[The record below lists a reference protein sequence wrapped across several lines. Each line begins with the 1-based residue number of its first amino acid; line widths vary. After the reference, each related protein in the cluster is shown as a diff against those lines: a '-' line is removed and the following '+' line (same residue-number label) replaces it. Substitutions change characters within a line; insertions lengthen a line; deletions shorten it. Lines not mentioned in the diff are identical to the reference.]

1 MSIDRRCDLY
11 LQSLRVVG
19 GSSVLSVTRLEVERK
34 VRGSVR
40 ARIAN
45 WPYEPDV
52 AQIVLLD
59 HHMLPTT
66 TAVAE
71 WVARALAERPS
82 THTIR
87 TGAMFPEAA
96 HSFRAAGFRTIDT
109 LALLEAR
116 LGSNGRRASTAR
128 RLQRP
133 VTQRLRA
140 HHLPDAAA
148 LDRSAFGDPW
158 GNDVA
163 SLTSI
168 TDATPRHRARI
179 VNAVHSSSE
188 RSEHRDHG
196 ADPTGGRPHVS
207 GFAITGQSGAFGY
220 LQRLAVHPNARRQGI
235 ARSLV
240 ADSMQWMQRR
250 GATTAMVN
258 TALDNEAALALY
270 ARAGFRRRTDTLTI
284 LELSGLGPSG
294 PGLSGSESP

>member
-1 MSIDRRCDLY
+1 MSIDRGCDLF
-11 LQSLRVVG
+11 LHSLPALG
-19 GSSVLSVTRLEVERK
+19 GSSVLPVTRLEVERK
-34 VRGSVR
+34 VRGGVR

-66 TAVAE
+66 TAVTE
-71 WVARALAERPS
+71 WVARACAERPS

-96 HSFRAAGFRTIDT
+96 EAFRAAGFRTIDT

-116 LGSNGRRASTAR
+116 LEPNSRRISTAR

-148 LDRSAFGDPW
+148 IDRVAFGNPW

-179 VNAVHSSSE
+179 VHAVHASSE
-188 RSEHRDHG
+188 HPEHSDHRDHG
-196 ADPTGGRPHVS
+196 EDPTGGRPRVS
-207 GFAITGQSGAFGY
+207 GFAITGQSGVFGY
-220 LQRLAVHPNARRQGI
+220 LQRLAVHPDARRQGI
-235 ARSLV
+235 ARLLV

-258 TALDNEAALALY
+258 TALNNEAALALY
-270 ARAGFRRRTDTLTI
+270 AGAGFRRRTDTLTI

-294 PGLSGSESP
+294 SEPQ